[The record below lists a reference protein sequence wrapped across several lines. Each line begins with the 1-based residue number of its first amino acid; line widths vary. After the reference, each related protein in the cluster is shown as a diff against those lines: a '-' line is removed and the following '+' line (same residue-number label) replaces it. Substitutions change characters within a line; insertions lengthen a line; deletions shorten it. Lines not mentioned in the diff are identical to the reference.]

1 MGVRGQL
8 RECSMLSTKTQR
20 SEGSRSR
27 GMGGLQVLQQR
38 LHLELSH
45 VLARAVAAVVE
56 RWPVLSRA
64 YAQSG
69 PSSAETSIRGELAGR
84 EGLDVSGSYLYKE
97 LPILSVHH

>member
-1 MGVRGQL
+1 
-8 RECSMLSTKTQR
+8 
-20 SEGSRSR
+20 
-27 GMGGLQVLQQR
+27 MGGLQVLQQR

-69 PSSAETSIRGELAGR
+69 PSSTETSIRGGELAGQ
-84 EGLDVSGSYLYKE
+84 EGTGRIGFIPL
-97 LPILSVHH
+97 